1 MTPSNLRE
9 RVAKA
14 MVAKDSGP
22 EGSLLFKLHWQEF
35 SEGYLTSADAA
46 IAIALEEAAKAG
58 DELGCECEG
67 CGHLCGDPMIDME
80 IIRKAGGVSCCPER
94 KMRPI
99 GSAIR
104 ALKDT

>member
-1 MTPSNLRE
+1 MTTANLRE
-9 RVAKA
+9 RVARA
-14 MVAKDSGP
+14 I
-22 EGSLLFKLHWQEF
+22 EESLYGTERIGRTDTLQYGLE
-35 SEGYLTSADAA
+35 ADAA
-46 IAIALEEAAKAG
+46 IAIVLEEAAKAG

>member
-1 MTPSNLRE
+1 MTKPNLRE
-9 RVAKA
+9 RVARA
-14 MVAKDSGP
+14 I
-22 EGSLLFKLHWQEF
+22 EESLYGTERIGRTDTLQYGLE
-35 SEGYLTSADAA
+35 ADAA
-46 IAIALEEAAKAG
+46 IAIVLEEAAKAG